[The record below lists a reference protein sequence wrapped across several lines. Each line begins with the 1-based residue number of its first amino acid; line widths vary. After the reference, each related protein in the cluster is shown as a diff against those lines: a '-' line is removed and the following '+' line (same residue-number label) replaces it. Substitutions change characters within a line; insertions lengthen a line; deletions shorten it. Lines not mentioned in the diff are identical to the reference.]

1 MHLGNVQAVIM
12 ADCNYLKQTNDTKG
26 HEFGDMLLQSV
37 ADGIKAVLPEKC
49 IAMRVGGDEIF
60 MVCPHTSK
68 EKAEVLVQKMKEQM
82 VKRSDEILQVSV
94 TLASAL
100 WRMGKRP
107 SRKRIRRCIRRR
119 WHPGSGESKW
129 RRPSVGNIL
138 WLPVVL
144 FL

>member
-94 TLASAL
+94 SFGISTVENGEATFEEAYEAADQEMYKEKMASQ
-100 WRMGKRP
+100 
-107 SRKRIRRCIRRR
+107 
-119 WHPGSGESKW
+119 
-129 RRPSVGNIL
+129 VG
-138 WLPVVL
+138 
-144 FL
+144 

>member
-60 MVCPHTSK
+60 RVCPHTSK

-94 TLASAL
+94 SFGISTVENGEATFEEAYEEADQEMYKEKMAS
-100 WRMGKRP
+100 RDER
-107 SRKRIRRCIRRR
+107 
-119 WHPGSGESKW
+119 E
-129 RRPSVGNIL
+129 
-138 WLPVVL
+138 
-144 FL
+144 

>member
-60 MVCPHTSK
+60 MVCPHISK

-94 TLASAL
+94 SFGISTVENGEATFEEAYEEADQEMYKEKMASQ
-100 WRMGKRP
+100 
-107 SRKRIRRCIRRR
+107 
-119 WHPGSGESKW
+119 
-129 RRPSVGNIL
+129 VGRE
-138 WLPVVL
+138 
-144 FL
+144 

>member
-60 MVCPHTSK
+60 MICPHTSK

-94 TLASAL
+94 SFGISTVENGEATFEEAYEEADQEMYKEKMAS
-100 WRMGKRP
+100 RDER
-107 SRKRIRRCIRRR
+107 
-119 WHPGSGESKW
+119 E
-129 RRPSVGNIL
+129 
-138 WLPVVL
+138 
-144 FL
+144 

>member
-94 TLASAL
+94 YFGISTVENGEATFEEAYEEADQEMYKEKMAS
-100 WRMGKRP
+100 RDER
-107 SRKRIRRCIRRR
+107 
-119 WHPGSGESKW
+119 E
-129 RRPSVGNIL
+129 
-138 WLPVVL
+138 
-144 FL
+144 

>member
-49 IAMRVGGDEIF
+49 IAMRVGGDEI
-60 MVCPHTSK
+60 
-68 EKAEVLVQKMKEQM
+68 L
-82 VKRSDEILQVSV
+82 
-94 TLASAL
+94 
-100 WRMGKRP
+100 GKRP

>member
-1 MHLGNVQAVIM
+1 MIENASGKCASCDHGRLQLSET
-12 ADCNYLKQTNDTKG
+12 DERYKG

-37 ADGIKAVLPEKC
+37 ADGIEAVLSEKC

-94 TLASAL
+94 YFGISTVENGEATFEEADQEMYKEKMAS
-100 WRMGKRP
+100 RDGR
-107 SRKRIRRCIRRR
+107 
-119 WHPGSGESKW
+119 E
-129 RRPSVGNIL
+129 
-138 WLPVVL
+138 
-144 FL
+144 

>member
-26 HEFGDMLLQSV
+26 HEFGDMLLQRV

-60 MVCPHTSK
+60 MVCPHTSR

-82 VKRSDEILQVSV
+82 VKRSDEILH
-94 TLASAL
+94 
-100 WRMGKRP
+100 
-107 SRKRIRRCIRRR
+107 
-119 WHPGSGESKW
+119 WHQHCGEWGSDLRGSGSGD
-129 RRPSVGNIL
+129 V
-138 WLPVVL
+138 
-144 FL
+144 

>member
-94 TLASAL
+94 SFGISTVENGEATFEEAYEEADQEMYKEKMASQ
-100 WRMGKRP
+100 
-107 SRKRIRRCIRRR
+107 
-119 WHPGSGESKW
+119 
-129 RRPSVGNIL
+129 VGRE
-138 WLPVVL
+138 
-144 FL
+144 

>member
-37 ADGIKAVLPEKC
+37 ADGIKVVLPEKC
-49 IAMRVGGDEIF
+49 IAMRVGGDDIF

-94 TLASAL
+94 SFGISTVEN
-100 WRMGKRP
+100 
-107 SRKRIRRCIRRR
+107 
-119 WHPGSGESKW
+119 GEAT
-129 RRPSVGNIL
+129 
-138 WLPVVL
+138 
-144 FL
+144 FEEAYEEAD

>member
-26 HEFGDMLLQSV
+26 HEFGDMLLQ
-37 ADGIKAVLPEKC
+37 AVLPEKC

-94 TLASAL
+94 SFGISTVENGEATFEEAYEAADQEMYKEKMASQ
-100 WRMGKRP
+100 
-107 SRKRIRRCIRRR
+107 
-119 WHPGSGESKW
+119 
-129 RRPSVGNIL
+129 VGRE
-138 WLPVVL
+138 
-144 FL
+144 

>member
-49 IAMRVGGDEIF
+49 IAMRVGGAEIF

-68 EKAEVLVQKMKEQM
+68 EKAEVLVLTMKEQM
-82 VKRSDEILQVSV
+82 AGECFLWHQHCGEWGSDL
-94 TLASAL
+94 
-100 WRMGKRP
+100 R
-107 SRKRIRRCIRRR
+107 
-119 WHPGSGESKW
+119 GS
-129 RRPSVGNIL
+129 L
-138 WLPVVL
+138 
-144 FL
+144 

>member
-68 EKAEVLVQKMKEQM
+68 VLVQKMKEQM

-94 TLASAL
+94 SFGISTVENGEATFEEAYEAAHQEMYKEKMASQ
-100 WRMGKRP
+100 
-107 SRKRIRRCIRRR
+107 
-119 WHPGSGESKW
+119 
-129 RRPSVGNIL
+129 VGRE
-138 WLPVVL
+138 
-144 FL
+144 

>member
-37 ADGIKAVLPEKC
+37 ADGIKAVLSEKC

-82 VKRSDEILQVSV
+82 VKRSDEILPR
-94 TLASAL
+94 T
-100 WRMGKRP
+100 
-107 SRKRIRRCIRRR
+107 
-119 WHPGSGESKW
+119 
-129 RRPSVGNIL
+129 
-138 WLPVVL
+138 
-144 FL
+144 

>member
-1 MHLGNVQAVIM
+1 MHLGNVLAVIM

-94 TLASAL
+94 SFGISTVENGEATFEEAYEAADQEMYKEKMASQ
-100 WRMGKRP
+100 
-107 SRKRIRRCIRRR
+107 
-119 WHPGSGESKW
+119 
-129 RRPSVGNIL
+129 VGRE
-138 WLPVVL
+138 
-144 FL
+144 

>member
-1 MHLGNVQAVIM
+1 MHLGNLQAVIM

-94 TLASAL
+94 SFGISTVENGEATFEEAYEEADQEMYKEKMAS
-100 WRMGKRP
+100 RDER
-107 SRKRIRRCIRRR
+107 
-119 WHPGSGESKW
+119 E
-129 RRPSVGNIL
+129 
-138 WLPVVL
+138 
-144 FL
+144 

>member
-49 IAMRVGGDEIF
+49 IAMRVGGAEIF

-94 TLASAL
+94 SFGISTVENGEATFEEAYEAADQEMYKEKMAS
-100 WRMGKRP
+100 RDER
-107 SRKRIRRCIRRR
+107 
-119 WHPGSGESKW
+119 E
-129 RRPSVGNIL
+129 
-138 WLPVVL
+138 
-144 FL
+144 